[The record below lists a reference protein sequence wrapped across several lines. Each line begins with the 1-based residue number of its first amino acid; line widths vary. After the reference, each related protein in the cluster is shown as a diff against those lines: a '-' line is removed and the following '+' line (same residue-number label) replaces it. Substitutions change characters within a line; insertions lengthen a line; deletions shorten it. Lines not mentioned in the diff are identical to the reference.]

1 MNRFSKV
8 TMLALIGAALVA
20 VAISAAGRRLAQ
32 QTDEDA
38 RASAAEAYPVVYA
51 RSIADLFPPR

>member
-20 VAISAAGRRLAQ
+20 VAISAAGRLAQ